1 MEEYQSQLRHVAEP
15 AAPSGRDQAVSA
27 NISSFEALWLSE
39 QLKEYAHYGD
49 HPEDSHAG
57 IAIAYVE
64 FIDKKVRDEE
74 RNYVTLY
81 AHTEAA
87 ADTLMGAMFNAEHGG
102 HQSMDGDA
110 SHRRPDDKT
119 DAVLKEAVS
128 SPLAD
133 IYVEHAD
140 GEPARP
146 RAVEEHD
153 TVEFEEGAAG
163 EAIAEAEM
171 ARAESEALAKQER
184 RAERADGRI

>member
-1 MEEYQSQLRHVAEP
+1 MTYDQNLRHVAEP

-27 NISSFEALWLSE
+27 NMASFEALWLSE

-49 HPEDSHAG
+49 HPEDSHQG

-87 ADTLMGAMFNAEHGG
+87 ADTLMGAMFNA
-102 HQSMDGDA
+102 D
-110 SHRRPDDKT
+110 PDDKT

-140 GEPARP
+140 GDHPEP

-184 RAERADGRI
+184 RAERAMDEGRI